1 MATYTIVN
9 KQVQD
14 NYAVLQTL
22 TANEIVVGQSITV
35 SGLTGFNGTYTV
47 RACPQ
52 YFFTG
57 EDGEDDLVYNTSIL
71 IPNQVLFALTTDDV
85 ERTSASGTITY
96 TLTCTWIVIA
106 DVEDW
111 LGFTVTNPSSDYD
124 LLTIA
129 VAAANA
135 YAYRKRQE
143 AGYFDAS
150 LSTVPSQDVR
160 LGTIIYAGYLYRMR
174 GSAAENYAA
183 YDPLAAG
190 GLMGGSFVEVLRLL
204 GINRPAVA

>member
-22 TANEIVVGQSITV
+22 TVNEIVPGQSVSV
-35 SGLTGFNGTYTV
+35 SGLAGFNGTYV
-47 RACPQ
+47 VVDCPQ
-52 YFFTG
+52 FLFTG
-57 EDGEDDLVYNTSIL
+57 IDTAGDLQFNTSVL
-71 IPNQVLFALTTDDV
+71 IPNQVLFALTTDDLD
-85 ERTSASGTITY
+85 RTAAAGTITY
-96 TLTCTWIVIA
+96 TLTCTWVSIA

-160 LGTIIYAGYLYRMR
+160 LGTIMYAGALYRER
-174 GSAAENYAA
+174 GSIDQYASF
-183 YDPLAAG
+183 DPLATG
-190 GLMGGSFVEVLRLL
+190 TPTGGSMGQIMRLL
-204 GINRPAVA
+204 GVNRAAVY